1 MAKDNYFKI
10 VYVILTELYESTKAG
25 ERVDLQNISAERFQI
40 KSGYLLAILAELLDN
55 GYIKG
60 LIIRDTKTGRVVSNL
75 EEINITMKG
84 IEYLQENST
93 MKKVTEALKNVKD
106 IIPGL

>member
-75 EEINITMKG
+75 G
-84 IEYLQENST
+84 F
-93 MKKVTEALKNVKD
+93 
-106 IIPGL
+106 IPRGFQRVIKQKIRFRYCCDS